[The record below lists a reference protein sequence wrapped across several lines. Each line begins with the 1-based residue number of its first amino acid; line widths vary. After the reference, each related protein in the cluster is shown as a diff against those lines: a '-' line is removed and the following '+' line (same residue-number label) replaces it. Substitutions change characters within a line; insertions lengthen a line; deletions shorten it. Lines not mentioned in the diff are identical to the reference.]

1 MSARVVPRL
10 PSALL
15 AKRAIMLDGIERE
28 VRGLLYVSNSTA
40 GETMKFLH
48 TVIVTALL
56 IGGYEAAHAQMAPA
70 KVGDTSK
77 GKVLVNDK
85 GMTLYVFDKDMP
97 GKSACNGPCAENW
110 PPLAASDSDKASG
123 DLSIVV
129 RDDGKKM
136 WAYKGHP
143 LYAWKNDK
151 APGET
156 DGDGKLNGA
165 WHVAK
170 P

>member
-1 MSARVVPRL
+1 MMRQTIAV
-10 PSALL
+10 LL
-15 AKRAIMLDGIERE
+15 GSIFTI
-28 VRGLLYVSNSTA
+28 STA
-40 GETMKFLH
+40 L
-48 TVIVTALL
+48 
-56 IGGYEAAHAQMAPA
+56 AQMAPA
-70 KVGDTSK
+70 KIGDTSK

-85 GMTLYVFDKDMP
+85 GMTLYVFDKDKDAP

-110 PPLAASDSDKASG
+110 PALMASDTDKASG
-123 DLSIVV
+123 DWSIVT

-136 WAYKGHP
+136 WAYKSRP

-151 APGET
+151 AAGDT

-165 WHVAK
+165 WHVAT